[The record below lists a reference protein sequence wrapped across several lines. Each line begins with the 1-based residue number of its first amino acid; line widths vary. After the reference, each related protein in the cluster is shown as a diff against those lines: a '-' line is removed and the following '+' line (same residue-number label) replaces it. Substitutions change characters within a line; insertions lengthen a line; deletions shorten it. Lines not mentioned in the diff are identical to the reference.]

1 MSESPSIIHYKIYIQ
16 VNWHYI
22 LVANHRNIVRSSVLM
37 RELWLEMWRDIHPDA
52 KSEFVTK
59 GISYYIYKQVSTI

>member
-1 MSESPSIIHYKIYIQ
+1 
-16 VNWHYI
+16 
-22 LVANHRNIVRSSVLM
+22 M

-59 GISYYIYKQVSTI
+59 GISHYFHWQIFTI

>member
-1 MSESPSIIHYKIYIQ
+1 
-16 VNWHYI
+16 
-22 LVANHRNIVRSSVLM
+22 M

-59 GISYYIYKQVSTI
+59 GISYHIYKQVSTI